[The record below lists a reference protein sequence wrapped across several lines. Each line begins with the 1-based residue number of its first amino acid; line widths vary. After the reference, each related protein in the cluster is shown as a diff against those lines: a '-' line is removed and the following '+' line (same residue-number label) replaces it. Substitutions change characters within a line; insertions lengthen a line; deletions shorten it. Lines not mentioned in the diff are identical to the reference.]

1 METITAPAST
11 QPPTP
16 ASENPPVRE
25 TIEGPAGTLFDEV
38 KRVIEEGTARRIVVK
53 QGDQVVVEFP
63 LVVGVVGTVLA
74 APLAALGAL
83 IALLGDCTIE
93 VERDEPSTEAE
104 PVSEEAPE
112 PNPSDASWATTSR
125 ARWVLPM
132 PASPVRR
139 ITRSGLVVVARA
151 RSTRSRRSRSLTS
164 PMVGPA

>member
-16 ASENPPVRE
+16 ASETPPIRE
-25 TIEGPAGTLFDEV
+25 TIEGHAGTLFDEV

-53 QGDQVVVEFP
+53 QADQVVVEFP

-104 PVSEEAPE
+104 PVSEETPE
-112 PNPSDASWATTSR
+112 PKSEPTLDP
-125 ARWVLPM
+125 VLETVSEPTPES
-132 PASPVRR
+132 PA
-139 ITRSGLVVVARA
+139 ITAA
-151 RSTRSRRSRSLTS
+151 
-164 PMVGPA
+164 